1 MRREKA
7 GENSIM
13 KRQQTRIVCGLILVL
28 GIVSF
33 MQNHYDTYWKKS
45 QIMTVI
51 TVNGCESQTS
61 EAQLQIKLEKA
72 VEDYMNLGQMIK
84 TAPCYSTE
92 DALDCVLQYDAE
104 ITAAA
109 QKYGV
114 EKAMIQAVLFQELRF
129 YGIEDPVADA
139 WVAMTYAEE
148 DRRAE
153 NGSITAGETSM
164 FRMIR
169 KQDSSTGIAQIYAK
183 TAIEAHNWKYSTEYD
198 PSDIATLERFWIG
211 LQDDTRSIDTEAM
224 VLAKIMDDQE
234 VSVPLTEDEAGQVMA
249 RYNGTNGWAQKDGK
263 VTTRYYAAFQEYDEI
278 D

>member
-1 MRREKA
+1 MNRTHNGKK
-7 GENSIM
+7 
-13 KRQQTRIVCGLILVL
+13 KRNKNFRIWVVCSFILVL
-28 GIVSF
+28 GLISF
-33 MQNHYDTYWKKS
+33 LQNHYDTYWKKS
-45 QIMTVI
+45 QSLIVI
-51 TVNGCESQTS
+51 EVNGCESQTA
-61 EAQLQIKLEKA
+61 EEQLQIKLEKA
-72 VEDYMNLGQMIK
+72 VDGYINLGQMLK

-114 EKAMIQAVLFQELRF
+114 EKAMIQAVLFQEIRF

-148 DRRAE
+148 DRQTE
-153 NGSITAGETSM
+153 NGGGTAGEASL

-183 TAIEAHNWKYSTEYD
+183 TAIEAHNWKYGTEYD
-198 PSDIATLERFWIG
+198 PSDIATLEQFWMG
-211 LQDDTRSIDTEAM
+211 LQDDACCIDTEAM
-224 VLAKIMDDQE
+224 VLAKIMDDQQ
-234 VSVPLTEDEAGQVMA
+234 VSTPLTEDETRQVMA
-249 RYNGTNGWAQKDGK
+249 RYNGTNSWAQKYGE
-263 VTTRYYAAFQEYDEI
+263 VTARYYAAFQEYNEI

>member
-1 MRREKA
+1 MRREKSRRKQYNEKA
-7 GENSIM
+7 
-13 KRQQTRIVCGLILVL
+13 QTRIVCGLILVL

-51 TVNGCESQTS
+51 TVNGCESQTP

-104 ITAAA
+104 ITTAA

-153 NGSITAGETSM
+153 NGSGTAGEASL

-183 TAIEAHNWKYSTEYD
+183 TAIEAHNWKYGTEYD
-198 PSDIATLERFWIG
+198 PADIATLEQFWMG
-211 LQDDTRSIDTEAM
+211 LQDDTCCIDTEAM
-224 VLAKIMDDQE
+224 VLAKIMDDRQ
-234 VSVPLTEDEAGQVMA
+234 VSIPLTEDETGQVMA
-249 RYNGTNGWAQKDGK
+249 RYNGTNGWAQKYGE
-263 VTTRYYAAFQEYDEI
+263 VTARYYAAFQEYDEI

>member
-153 NGSITAGETSM
+153 NGSITAGETSL

-249 RYNGTNGWAQKDGK
+249 RYNGTNGWAQKYGA

>member
-28 GIVSF
+28 GTVSF

-51 TVNGCESQTS
+51 TVNGCESQS
-61 EAQLQIKLEKA
+61 PEAQLQIKLEKA

-109 QKYGV
+109 QRYGV

-153 NGSITAGETSM
+153 NGSGTVGEASL

-183 TAIEAHNWKYSTEYD
+183 TAIEAHNWKYDTEYD

-249 RYNGTNGWAQKDGK
+249 RYNGTNGWAQKYGE

>member
-139 WVAMTYAEE
+139 WVAMTYAE
-148 DRRAE
+148 A
-153 NGSITAGETSM
+153 SL

-183 TAIEAHNWKYSTEYD
+183 TAIEAHNWEYDTEYD

-249 RYNGTNGWAQKDGK
+249 RYNGTNSWAQKYGK

>member
-109 QKYGV
+109 QRYGV

-249 RYNGTNGWAQKDGK
+249 RYNDTNGWAQKYGK
-263 VTTRYYAAFQEYDEI
+263 VTARYYAAFQEYDEI

>member
-51 TVNGCESQTS
+51 TVNGCESQTP

-153 NGSITAGETSM
+153 NGSGTVGEASL

-198 PSDIATLERFWIG
+198 SSDIATLERFWIG

-224 VLAKIMDDQE
+224 VLAKIMDDQA

-249 RYNGTNGWAQKDGK
+249 RYNGTNGWAQKYGE

>member
-13 KRQQTRIVCGLILVL
+13 KRQQTRIVCGLVLVL

-109 QKYGV
+109 QRYGV

-249 RYNGTNGWAQKDGK
+249 RYNGTNGWAQKYGA
-263 VTTRYYAAFQEYDEI
+263 VTARYYAAFQEYDEI

>member
-13 KRQQTRIVCGLILVL
+13 KRQQTRIVCGLVLVL

-51 TVNGCESQTS
+51 TVNGCESQTP

-109 QKYGV
+109 QRYGV

-139 WVAMTYAEE
+139 WVAMTYAE
-148 DRRAE
+148 A
-153 NGSITAGETSM
+153 SL

-183 TAIEAHNWKYSTEYD
+183 TAIEAHNWKYGTEYD
-198 PSDIATLERFWIG
+198 PSDIATLEQFWMG
-211 LQDDTRSIDTEAM
+211 LQDDTCCIDTEAM
-224 VLAKIMDDQE
+224 VLAKIMDDRQ
-234 VSVPLTEDEAGQVMA
+234 VSIPLTEDETGQVMA
-249 RYNGTNGWAQKDGK
+249 RYNGTNDWAQKYGA
-263 VTTRYYAAFQEYDEI
+263 VTARYYAAFQEYDEI

>member
-1 MRREKA
+1 MRREKSRRKQYNEKA
-7 GENSIM
+7 
-13 KRQQTRIVCGLILVL
+13 QTRIVCGLILVL

-33 MQNHYDTYWKKS
+33 MQNHYDAYWKKS
-45 QIMTVI
+45 QTMTVI
-51 TVNGCESQTS
+51 TVNGCESQTP

-109 QKYGV
+109 QRYGV

-129 YGIEDPVADA
+129 YGIEDPGADA
-139 WVAMTYAEE
+139 WVAMTYAE
-148 DRRAE
+148 A
-153 NGSITAGETSM
+153 SL

-183 TAIEAHNWKYSTEYD
+183 TAIEAHNWKYGTEYD
-198 PSDIATLERFWIG
+198 PSDIATLEQFWMG
-211 LQDDTRSIDTEAM
+211 LQDDTCCIDTEAM
-224 VLAKIMDDQE
+224 VLAKIMDDRQ
-234 VSVPLTEDEAGQVMA
+234 VSIPLTEDETGQVMA
-249 RYNGTNGWAQKDGK
+249 RYNGTNDWAQKYGA
-263 VTTRYYAAFQEYDEI
+263 VTARYYAAFQEYDEI

>member
-1 MRREKA
+1 
-7 GENSIM
+7 
-13 KRQQTRIVCGLILVL
+13 
-28 GIVSF
+28 
-33 MQNHYDTYWKKS
+33 
-45 QIMTVI
+45 MTVI
-51 TVNGCESQTS
+51 TVNGCESQTP

-109 QKYGV
+109 QRYGV

-153 NGSITAGETSM
+153 NGSGTAGEASL

-183 TAIEAHNWKYSTEYD
+183 TAIEAHNWKYGTEYD
-198 PSDIATLERFWIG
+198 PADIATLEQFWMG
-211 LQDDTRSIDTEAM
+211 LQDDTCCIDTEAM
-224 VLAKIMDDQE
+224 VLAKIMDDRQ
-234 VSVPLTEDEAGQVMA
+234 VSIPLTEDETGQVMA
-249 RYNGTNGWAQKDGK
+249 RYNGTNGWAQKYGE
-263 VTTRYYAAFQEYDEI
+263 VTARYYAAFQEYDEI